1 MKTTM
6 KTYALRNLHFV
17 TGNVGQ
23 ALALLLVL
31 AVSFSIP
38 AHAQETWQLDSQ
50 LSIARL
56 SLGSGSNAL
65 EVGLA
70 RVSGDVIFDSNDLTD
85 PSVNL
90 KITPGNET
98 GADYAK
104 MSFTSK
110 RSVMTSDG
118 KLIVTGDL
126 SVTRIE
132 RSVTADPNEGYA
144 GPQYGDPVADTEA
157 DQIALT
163 FADPRQLAAHDGTM
177 LFSGT
182 TSVTR
187 EGFPQLLDALT
198 LDDWPT
204 VLVNDKKCEA
214 PPTVGEDHSGVKCSG
229 TEIAAVNNT
238 EVPTGVGEAY
248 YGFQPAVT
256 PHHNHATMALNLRL
270 TQISATPSVA
280 SKAESAGH

>member
-1 MKTTM
+1 MKTH
-6 KTYALRNLHFV
+6 ALRNLHLV
-17 TGNVGQ
+17 TGKVSM
-23 ALALLLVL
+23 ALAWLLVL
-31 AVSFSIP
+31 AVSIR
-38 AHAQETWQLDSQ
+38 AHAQETWRLDPQ

-56 SLGSGSNAL
+56 SVGSGSNAL
-65 EVGLA
+65 ETGLA
-70 RVSGDVIFDSNDLTD
+70 RVSGDVVFDSNDLTD

-90 KITPGNET
+90 KITPGNDV
-98 GADYAK
+98 GAEYAK

-132 RSVTADPNEGYA
+132 RNVTADPNEAYA
-144 GPQYGDPVADTEA
+144 GPQFGDPVAHTDTH
-157 DQIALT
+157 QIALA
-163 FADPRQLAAHDGTM
+163 FADPRQLAAHDGTL

-182 TSVTR
+182 TSVIR
-187 EGFPQLLDALT
+187 EDFPLLLDAVT

-214 PPTVGEDHSGVKCSG
+214 PPTVGEDYFGVKCSG
-229 TEIAAVNNT
+229 TEIAAVSNT
-238 EVPTGVGEAY
+238 EVPTGVGEGY

-256 PHHNHATMALNLRL
+256 PDHNHATITLNLKL
-270 TQISATPSVA
+270 TQISTTPSVA
-280 SKAESAGH
+280 SKSESAGH

>member
-1 MKTTM
+1 MKTS
-6 KTYALRNLHFV
+6 AFRNLHFV
-17 TGNVGQ
+17 TGNVGL
-23 ALALLLVL
+23 ALALLIVL
-31 AVSFSIP
+31 AVSFSSP
-38 AHAQETWQLDSQ
+38 SHAQETWRLDPQ

-65 EVGLA
+65 EIGLA
-70 RVSGDVIFDSNDLTD
+70 RVSGDVVFDSNDLTD
-85 PSVNL
+85 PAVNL

-132 RSVTADPNEGYA
+132 RSVTADPNEAYA
-144 GPQYGDPVADTEA
+144 GPQYGDPAALTDA
-157 DQIALT
+157 HQIAFA

-177 LFSGT
+177 PLSGT
-182 TSVTR
+182 THVIR
-187 EGFPQLLDALT
+187 EDFALLLDAVT

-204 VLVNDKKCEA
+204 VLVNDKKCEV
-214 PPTVGEDHSGVKCSG
+214 PPTVGEDYSGVKCSG
-229 TEIAAVNNT
+229 TEIAAVSNT
-238 EVPTGVGEAY
+238 AVPTGVGEGY
-248 YGFQPAVT
+248 YGFQPVVT
-256 PHHNHATMALNLRL
+256 PDHNHATITLNLTL
-270 TQISATPSVA
+270 TQISATRSVA